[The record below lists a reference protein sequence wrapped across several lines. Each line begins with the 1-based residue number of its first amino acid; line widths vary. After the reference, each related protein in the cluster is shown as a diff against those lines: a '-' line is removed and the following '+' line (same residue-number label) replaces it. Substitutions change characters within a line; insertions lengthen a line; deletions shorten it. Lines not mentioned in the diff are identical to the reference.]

1 MFDALDRRIVR
12 LRSQGLSVRKIAS
25 KVGVGKSTVARRI
38 VALRE
43 EWEVI
48 RNRR

>member
-1 MFDALDRRIVR
+1 MFDAIDRKIVR
-12 LRSQGLSVRKIAS
+12 LRSEGLSLRKIAD
-25 KVGVGKSTVARRI
+25 KVGIHYSVVSRRLK
-38 VALRE
+38 ALRE